1 MLLLTVVSASRIL
14 STVSCYKFTSWLIPP
29 VLGSR
34 AWTWAIVAPALAALI
49 ADSAISFG
57 VTGTCGLLLVVS
69 PAPVTAHDKIT
80 LLLMM
85 ISSYCFLW
93 YVFKNLATFEK
104 FNYTADPIEV
114 FFPFI

>member
-1 MLLLTVVSASRIL
+1 RRHTRSKRDWSSDVCSSDL
-14 STVSCYKFTSWLIPP
+14 SWLIPP
-29 VLGSR
+29 VSASR

-69 PAPVTAHDKIT
+69 PPPVTAHDKIT

-85 ISSYCFLW
+85 IASYCLLW
-93 YVFKNLATFEK
+93 YVVQNIVTFEK
-104 FNYTADPIEV
+104 LIYKAVPI
-114 FFPFI
+114 

>member
-1 MLLLTVVSASRIL
+1 RRHTRSKRDWSSDVCSSDL
-14 STVSCYKFTSWLIPP
+14 SWLIPP
-29 VLGSR
+29 VSGSR

-85 ISSYCFLW
+85 ISSYCFLR
-93 YVFKNLATFEK
+93 YVFKNLAAFEK